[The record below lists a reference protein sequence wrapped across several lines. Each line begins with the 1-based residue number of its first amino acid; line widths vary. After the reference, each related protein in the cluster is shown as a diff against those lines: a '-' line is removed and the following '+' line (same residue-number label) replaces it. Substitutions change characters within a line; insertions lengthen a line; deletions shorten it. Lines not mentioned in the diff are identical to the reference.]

1 MKIFMG
7 ARKKKACER
16 ERIHLMSKKR
26 LRKNFG
32 VKSSGVKKFQLKE
45 PLKKR
50 ELCWSVESETV
61 A

>member
-1 MKIFMG
+1 MG